1 MVKWLNPLR
10 KPFQNL
16 QLWIFWITSFHK
28 QNYSDLTS
36 TDYMSLWHKFLL
48 SRMGK
53 LAEFGNRQRYLI
65 NLTSHTNLWF
75 WLLQFRHIL
84 NCHSNRSGVR
94 NFCLGGQA
102 IALICLSR
110 QPPHTY
116 IYTHTF
122 LLYIRTFLFDKLYIY
137 THTQKELSIFNQN
150 YV

>member
-1 MVKWLNPLR
+1 MNPLR

-65 NLTSHTNLWF
+65 NLTGHTNLWF

-84 NCHSNRSGVR
+84 NCHSNRGGVKK
-94 NFCLGGQA
+94 FCLGGQA
-102 IALICLSR
+102 ATLICLSR

-122 LLYIRTFLFDKLYIY
+122 FYYIYALFYLISYIY
-137 THTQKELSIFNQN
+137 THIHTKRA
-150 YV
+150 